1 MEFYKS
7 REYFVGIDSDGTA
20 FDSMKI
26 KHTHSFIPAAVTI
39 FGLEDYADVFK
50 EAAERINLYS
60 MTRGINR
67 FPGLLLTFKEVE
79 KFGLKIDGLDEFSE
93 FMEKRSSLSE
103 QGVIEWIEKRPSII
117 MEKVLQWSRLGDK
130 LFEKATE
137 NLPPFVSCKKT
148 IEYMN
153 GRANMMVVS
162 AASSRGLQKDW
173 SNAGISDKVDFIAGQ
188 EFGEKKQQLLY
199 AKSKGFDLE
208 RMLMVGDA
216 PGDYEAAV
224 GAGVMF
230 YPIIPGKENE
240 CWDKLRNIYFDMF
253 ISDKYDRN
261 VEAKLYKEFEEFL
274 KGERK

>member
-1 MEFYKS
+1 M
-7 REYFVGIDSDGTA
+7 GIDSDGTA

-26 KHTHSFIPAAVTI
+26 KHTDSFIPAAVKI
-39 FGLEDYADVFK
+39 FGLEDYADAFK

-67 FPGLLLTFKEVE
+67 FPGLLLTFKEIE

-93 FMEKRSSLSE
+93 FIERGSTLSDE
-103 QGVIEWIEKRPSII
+103 GVVEWLEKRPSMI
-117 MEKVLQWSRLGDK
+117 MKKVLQWSRLGDS

-137 NLPPFVSCKKT
+137 SLLPFVSCKET
-148 IEYMN
+148 IKYMN

-162 AASSRGLQKDW
+162 AASSKGLQKDW
-173 SNAGISDKVDFIAGQ
+173 SYAGLSDKVDFIAGQ

-199 AKSKGFDLE
+199 AKRKGFAPE
-208 RMLMVGDA
+208 HMLMVGDA
-216 PGDYEAAV
+216 PGDYDAAV

-240 CWDKLRNIYFDMF
+240 SWDKLRNIYFDMF
-253 ISDKYDRN
+253 TSGKYDRD
-261 VEAKLYKEFEEFL
+261 VETKLYKEFEEFL
-274 KGERK
+274 KGEKK